1 MMRKGMGKMVWFCI
15 VMIMMMGL
23 ISGSEEI
30 GIYELK
36 KGNMSLKVTNYGA
49 RLISLFLPD
58 KYGKLDDVV
67 LGYDTIKEYLNDT
80 TSFGATVGRVA
91 NRIGGAQFTLNG
103 TTYKLI
109 PNDGKN
115 TLHGGPKG
123 FSKVVFQ
130 VLKYVKEGD
139 APHIVFLYHS
149 FDGEQG
155 FPGNV
160 RVIVSYKL
168 LENYRLRITM
178 KATAQ
183 NKATPVNLANHA
195 YWNLGGHTSGDILSQ
210 NVQIF
215 GSKYT
220 PLDTELIPT
229 GKLLPV
235 KGTPFD
241 FLKPYTVGSRMNQL
255 PNGYDINYAV
265 DGNCGDNKMKKIAI
279 VQDKKSGRVMKI
291 FSNQPGVQLYTSN
304 TLTQKGKGGFV
315 YKPFAALCLETQ
327 GYPDAVNHPNFPST
341 ILYPGE
347 TYKHFMK
354 FQFST
359 SS

>member
-1 MMRKGMGKMVWFCI
+1 MAEK
-15 VMIMMMGL
+15 
-23 ISGSEEI
+23 EEEKI

-36 KGNMSLKVTNYGA
+36 KGNMSIKVTNFGA
-49 RLISLFLPD
+49 RIISLFFPD
-58 KYGKLDDVV
+58 KYGKVDDVV

-109 PNDGKN
+109 ANDGKN

-123 FSKVVFQ
+123 FSKVVFK
-130 VLKYVKEGD
+130 VIKYVKEGD
-139 APHIVFLYHS
+139 EPHIIFLYHS

-155 FPGNV
+155 FPGHV

-168 LENYRLRITM
+168 LSNYRLRITM
-178 KATAQ
+178 KATSL

-195 YWNLGGHTSGDILSQ
+195 YFNLGGHTSGDILSQ
-210 NVQIF
+210 HLQIF
-215 GSKYT
+215 ASKYT
-220 PLDTELIPT
+220 PLDSELIPT
-229 GKLLPV
+229 GKIVPV
-235 KGTPFD
+235 QGTPFD
-241 FLKPYTVGSRMNQL
+241 FLKPYTVGSRMKQL

-265 DGNCGDNKMKKIAI
+265 DGNCCDDEMKKMAI
-279 VQDKKSGRVMKI
+279 VHDKKSGRVMKV

-315 YKPFAALCLETQ
+315 YKPYAALCLETQ

-341 ILYPGE
+341 ILYPGK

-354 FQFST
+354 FKFSI